1 MNLAFIDF
9 NALAEAVSTIGLPAV
24 IILFILVGSG
34 LGLKWLIPKAW
45 RLLEDVIKN
54 KIQEQE
60 VKDSQQDNAM
70 VTLQEEVDNINS
82 ELVILKLELS
92 NSKSISKERHTLI
105 NNSIIKLEN
114 TVEKL
119 TDHLFELIVKK

>member
-24 IILFILVGSG
+24 IMLFILVGSG
-34 LGLKWLIPKAW
+34 LGLKWLIPKVW

>member
-1 MNLAFIDF
+1 
-9 NALAEAVSTIGLPAV
+9 
-24 IILFILVGSG
+24 
-34 LGLKWLIPKAW
+34 
-45 RLLEDVIKN
+45 
-54 KIQEQE
+54 
-60 VKDSQQDNAM
+60 M